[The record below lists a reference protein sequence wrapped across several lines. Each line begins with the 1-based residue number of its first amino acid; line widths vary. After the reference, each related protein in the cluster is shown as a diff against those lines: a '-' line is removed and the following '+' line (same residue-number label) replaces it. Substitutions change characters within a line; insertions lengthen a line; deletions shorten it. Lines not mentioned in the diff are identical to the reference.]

1 MISRN
6 LSRKSIAFGLAVAVL
21 SVYSMVVL
29 AAPGQKGPSGELS
42 VSGQVTVNGQT
53 AISGATVFSDS
64 TITTAA
70 NSSAVVSLG
79 KLGRVELLPSSSVK
93 LSFTDSGIAALLDA
107 GRVRLSTPAGVA
119 ASVTTKDGTAM
130 ADSAQAAAFTVDV
143 ECGNTIVA
151 TQTGSVQLNAGGSTK
166 QIAAG
171 NQDTAGTAAP
181 GTRCTRL
188 TRPDSFGHLGGGA
201 LAALLLAAGGAVA
214 AAILAGRSDNNDLN
228 FGGTVTVISPTR

>member
-93 LSFTDSGIAALLDA
+93 LSFSDSGIAALLDA

-119 ASVTTKDGTAM
+119 ATVTTKDGTAM

-188 TRPDSFGHLGGGA
+188 SRPDSFGHLGGGA

-228 FGGTVTVISPTR
+228 FGGTVVVISPTR